1 MYIRRETMIEYILIW
16 KRAENLVPVF
26 AFSLGLSLPL
36 KEEGVHV
43 KTLQCLYTK
52 ELGGKAQRPEC

>member
-1 MYIRRETMIEYILIW
+1 MIEYTLIW

-26 AFSLGLSLPL
+26 AFRLGLSLPL

-43 KTLQCLYTK
+43 KTLQCLYPE
-52 ELGGKAQRPEC
+52 ELGGKVQRPEC